1 MRGIP
6 RPRQAKACIGSD
18 RIVDGLAP
26 FPTIFDG
33 DRETVRTGIVVRT
46 QIHRAGSRE
55 VEIGEF
61 PRVREC
67 LIGGQAEIVEPLIA
81 ERELLVQ

>member
-1 MRGIP
+1 M
-6 RPRQAKACIGSD
+6 
-18 RIVDGLAP
+18 V
-26 FPTIFDG
+26 

-61 PRVREC
+61 RRVREC
-67 LIGGQAEIVEPLIA
+67 LVGGQAEIVEPLIA

>member
-6 RPRQAKACIGSD
+6 RPRRLKRAS
-18 RIVDGLAP
+18 AP
-26 FPTIFDG
+26 IESSTGWRHFPRSLMV

-61 PRVREC
+61 RRVREC